1 MITIIINII
10 TNILMFFSSPT
21 WVEVCEKINEMDLC
35 ELEETVDLPFTKIL
49 DDILADYNAHDQND
63 NNIYVFGI
71 SKFGQG
77 LRIGIHKE
85 AKGKINGDL
94 EPLGYIQHGG
104 NTIIIVADN
113 WVLEEGFIRF
123 PEKPDRITITTE
135 SRHPGI
141 IYDPDS
147 WLYSVREGNYSRLV
161 EGIGWVWT
169 MCNQKTD
176 RNKLHRFL
184 IEAPKRTKNKS
195 SR

>member
-1 MITIIINII
+1 MTIIINII
-10 TNILMFFSSPT
+10 TNILMFFSSSGLGDASET
-21 WVEVCEKINEMDLC
+21 KNEMDLC
-35 ELEETVDLPFTKIL
+35 EVEETVYLPLTKIL
-49 DDILADYNAHDQND
+49 DDILSDSDEYNQN
-63 NNIYVFGI
+63 NKNIYVFGI
-71 SKFGQG
+71 SMFNQG
-77 LRIGIHKE
+77 LRIGVHKE
-85 AKGKINGDL
+85 SKSKINEEL
-94 EPLGYIQHGG
+94 EPLGYLQHRG

-113 WVLEEGFIRF
+113 WLLEEGFIHF
-123 PEKPDRITITTE
+123 SEKLDKITVMTE
-135 SRHPGI
+135 FRHPGI

-169 MCNQKTD
+169 LCNLETD

>member
-1 MITIIINII
+1 M
-10 TNILMFFSSPT
+10 
-21 WVEVCEKINEMDLC
+21 
-35 ELEETVDLPFTKIL
+35 
-49 DDILADYNAHDQND
+49 
-63 NNIYVFGI
+63 
-71 SKFGQG
+71 
-77 LRIGIHKE
+77 
-85 AKGKINGDL
+85 
-94 EPLGYIQHGG
+94 GYPQHRG

-113 WVLEEGFIRF
+113 WLFEEGFIHF
-123 PEKPDRITITTE
+123 SEKLDKITVMTE
-135 SRHPGI
+135 FRHPGI

-169 MCNQKTD
+169 LCNLETD